1 VVATRKWVSF
11 RQAPL
16 VTVAHLHEV
25 ERDVLDSPEN
35 RAAALRALVY
45 ATIALMVVALTAQ
58 RSFFPHPHWT
68 FRIFRSS
75 FWHLIHQRDLY
86 AQYAGQDYFKYSPT
100 AALLFAPFAVPRF
113 AIGLLLWNAFNAI
126 ALILAVRC
134 LVGRRNVALAMLLTI
149 PELYNALQASQSNAL
164 VAALIVF
171 AFVALENDR
180 QLRGC
185 LAIAAGVAI
194 KIFPVA
200 ALSFAIFHPRRL
212 RAAVVFTLCTAVL
225 AALPLTVTSPSML
238 LAQYDWWYR
247 IEMTDALARGDSVM
261 FVLHQL
267 FRVSGPNW
275 PVQLV
280 GVAVLLL
287 PLIHRDRWV
296 DVRFRRA
303 FLASLLVFV
312 VIFNHQAERQSF
324 VIAAVGVA
332 IWFVEAPR
340 DYLRLG
346 LVLASLAGF
355 RAAGYLP
362 VWLAMQCELHGLPLP
377 FARRPV
383 RPSLA
388 GDGVQSL
395 RPAGGE

>member
-1 VVATRKWVSF
+1 M
-11 RQAPL
+11 
-16 VTVAHLHEV
+16 TVAHLHEV
-25 ERDVLDSPEN
+25 EGDAVDSSES
-35 RAAALRALVY
+35 RADALRALVY

-75 FWHLIHQRDLY
+75 FWHLIHQQNLY
-86 AQYAGQDYFKYSPT
+86 AHYAGQDYFKYSPT
-100 AALLFAPFAVPRF
+100 AALLFAPFADPPF

-126 ALILAVRC
+126 TLILAVRC
-134 LVGRRNVALAMLLTI
+134 LVGRRNVALAMALTI

-171 AFVALENDR
+171 AFVAMEHDW

-185 LAIAAGVAI
+185 LAIAVGVAI
-194 KIFPVA
+194 KIFPIA

-212 RAAVVFTLCTAVL
+212 RAAALFTVCAVVL
-225 AALPLTVTSPSML
+225 AVLPLTVTSPSML
-238 LAQYDWWYR
+238 LAQYDWWHR

-275 PVQLV
+275 PVQLA

-287 PLIHRDRWV
+287 PLIHRQRWG
-296 DVRFRRA
+296 DARFRRS

-332 IWFVEAPR
+332 IWFVESPR
-340 DYLRLG
+340 EYLRLG
-346 LVLASLAGF
+346 LVLVSLAGF

-362 VWLAMQCELHGLPLP
+362 VWLAMQCELAGLPLP
-377 FARRPV
+377 FARRRVQPT
-383 RPSLA
+383 LA
-388 GDGVQSL
+388 GDAVQSL
-395 RPAGGE
+395 RPTGGE

>member
-1 VVATRKWVSF
+1 M
-11 RQAPL
+11 
-16 VTVAHLHEV
+16 TVAQLDAV
-25 ERDVLDSPEN
+25 GDDVVDSSEQ
-35 RAAALRALVY
+35 RADAVRALIY

-75 FWHLIHQRDLY
+75 FWHLIQQRNLY
-86 AQYAGQDYFKYSPT
+86 AHYAGQDYFKYSPT
-100 AALLFAPFAVPRF
+100 AALLFAPFAAPPF
-113 AIGLLLWNAFNAI
+113 AIGLLLWNAFNAL
-126 ALILAVRC
+126 ALVLAVRC

-149 PELYNALQASQSNAL
+149 PELYNAMQASQSNAL

-171 AFVALENDR
+171 AFVAFENDW

-185 LAIAAGVAI
+185 LAIAIGVAI
-194 KIFPVA
+194 KIFPIA

-212 RAAVVFTLCTAVL
+212 RAAVVFTLCAALL

-238 LAQYDWWYR
+238 LSQYDWWHR
-247 IEMTDALARGDSVM
+247 IEMRDALARGDSVM

-275 PVQLV
+275 PVQLA

-287 PLIHRDRWV
+287 PLLHRDRWS
-296 DVRFRRA
+296 DARFRRA
-303 FLASLLVFV
+303 YLASLLVFV

-332 IWFVEAPR
+332 IWVVEAPR
-340 DYLRLG
+340 DSLRLG
-346 LVLASLAGF
+346 LVLVSLAGF
-355 RAAGYLP
+355 RAGGYLP

-377 FARRPV
+377 LARRLA
-383 RPSLA
+383 RPPLG
-388 GDGVQSL
+388 GDAAQSL
-395 RPAGGE
+395 RSTAGE